1 MEILSIIVA
10 LLSTISG
17 ILGIIVLEKFFG
29 NRLRELFE
37 DTHYLIIFLLVAG
50 YILYALGETTFYLTQ
65 IFSAKTT
72 QIGIQD
78 LYWSI
83 GGILL
88 TISFFSIAHKLSKNQ
103 DKTKL
108 YSLYF
113 ISVITTLIF
122 VYYISL
128 PATSFFDYFYPFLSA
143 ISFIYAASI
152 FLFLH
157 TNEELQTPLEI
168 WVIASFFF
176 LIGDLFFGIN
186 PLGQTEELA
195 LIIADIAYIAG
206 YTASCFAFIDLYKH
220 LHSLQ
225 SKE

>member
-128 PATSFFDYFYPFLSA
+128 PATSFFDYFYPFLISISSA
-143 ISFIYAASI
+143 IASGR
-152 FLFLH
+152 LRR
-157 TNEELQTPLEI
+157 PRR
-168 WVIASFFF
+168 
-176 LIGDLFFGIN
+176 
-186 PLGQTEELA
+186 
-195 LIIADIAYIAG
+195 
-206 YTASCFAFIDLYKH
+206 
-220 LHSLQ
+220 
-225 SKE
+225 